1 MTSSTVETIRL
12 GIHFHP
18 SKETTKGL
26 KETPVLPVTIEN
38 SLNLL
43 KGFEHIA
50 DMARTG
56 FKRELIRAERDKL
69 FTAFVRACNKQ
80 QLVVMP
86 DQTVKPFHICAGSV
100 WGHTDGSIH
109 RFMGLITYMSK
120 RELSKAEWNFIRP
133 QYNVIT
139 RGKRKEYTP
148 EVVSTWG
155 AKLKAHLL
163 GAASRDGKN
172 GHAKVGAFLDAAVI
186 EGLLP
191 KDYTRSFGFHAYNTF
206 DYNGEKVKL
215 KKDLKRGD
223 INHSVYNTKLKELRV
238 QKEAIKEEMEAGFNK
253 LFRNIH
259 NNSSLYHVSSNAKG
273 SHDLSVKGKPKIEV
287 NDLPSGTMRNMPM
300 ERVVQEPSHVEAVP
314 MAIPLTVQERSDLQ
328 DPALIHDK
336 VVAGIK
342 HRRSFVGPITI

>member
-1 MTSSTVETIRL
+1 MTSSTVESIRL
-12 GIHFHP
+12 GLHFHP
-18 SKETTKGL
+18 TNETTSDL
-26 KETPVLPVTIEN
+26 KETPVLPVALEN

-50 DMARTG
+50 GMARDG

-69 FTAFVRACNKQ
+69 FTAYVRACNKQ

-86 DQTVKPFHICAGSV
+86 NQSDKPFHICAGSV

-120 RELSKAEWNFIRP
+120 RELTKAEWNFIRP

-155 AKLKAHLL
+155 AKLKAH
-163 GAASRDGKN
+163 GVPQSSNKKG
-172 GHAKVGAFLDAAVI
+172 GAFLEAAVI

-223 INHSVYNTKLKELRV
+223 INHAVYNTKLKGLRV
-238 QKEAIKEEMEAGFNK
+238 QKDAIQEEMEEGFNK
-253 LFRNIH
+253 IFRNIH

-273 SHDLSVKGKPKIEV
+273 SHDLSVKSKPKIEV
-287 NDLPSGTMRNMPM
+287 NDLPEGTLRNCPM
-300 ERVVQEPSHVEAVP
+300 ERVIQAPSHVEVVP
-314 MAIPLTVQERSDLQ
+314 MAIPLTTQERLDLQ
-328 DPALIHDK
+328 DPSLILDK

-342 HRRSFVGPITI
+342 HRRTFIGPIAI

>member
-1 MTSSTVETIRL
+1 MMTSSTVESIRL
-12 GIHFHP
+12 GLRFHP
-18 SKETTKGL
+18 TNETTSDL
-26 KETPVLPVTIEN
+26 KETPVLPVALEN

-50 DMARTG
+50 GMARDG

-69 FTAFVRACNKQ
+69 FTAYVRACNKQ

-86 DQTVKPFHICAGSV
+86 NQSDKPFSICAGSV
-100 WGHTDGSIH
+100 WSHTDGSIH

-120 RELSKAEWNFIRP
+120 RELTKAEWNFIRP

-163 GAASRDGKN
+163 TQSSNK
-172 GHAKVGAFLDAAVI
+172 KVGAFLDAAVI

-191 KDYTRSFGFHAYNTF
+191 KDYTRSFGFHQYNTF
-206 DYNGEKVKL
+206 NYKGEKTKL
-215 KKDLKRGD
+215 KKDLASNA
-223 INHSVYNTKLKELRV
+223 INHSEYNTKLKGLRV

-259 NNSSLYHVSSNAKG
+259 NNSALYHVSSNAKG
-273 SHDLSVKGKPKIEV
+273 SHDLSVKSKPKVEV
-287 NDLPSGTMRNMPM
+287 NDLPEGTLRNCPM
-300 ERVVQEPSHVEAVP
+300 ERVIQAPSI
-314 MAIPLTVQERSDLQ
+314 MAAAPKPALLPLTDQERLDLQ

-336 VVAGIK
+336 VIAGIK
-342 HRRSFVGPITI
+342 NRRSFVGPMAI